1 MGTRGAIRGNGL
13 AVACMLVWATN
24 FPVTA
29 ILLKT
34 WPPVLLAAERAL
46 IGGLVVGFVALAMG
60 QTRSIAALVRSGPA
74 LVASLALAFSALLFV
89 WGQKLVDPVAAA
101 VIVSGMPI
109 FSLTMGWIE
118 GRERFSV
125 QMGLAIAL
133 AVAGGIITSLVSA
146 ASGQKPS
153 ILGSLAV
160 LIGVIAYVWQT
171 RVMVDRVKG
180 VPDMAKSAF
189 VMLASGLITTLV
201 AAAWR
206 LGGAAEPVPDVSLT
220 SLALLVWLG
229 GIAIGASTVLWYAA
243 GRMIG
248 VTVTSMH
255 HNMVPFYVITM
266 AALSGATVTP
276 WHVIGAV
283 LVIAGAVLAQV
294 PLKARQRARV
304 TGP

>member
-1 MGTRGAIRGNGL
+1 MGTQGAIRGNL
-13 AVACMLVWATN
+13 AAVACMLVWATN

-46 IGGLVVGFVALAMG
+46 IGGLVVGLVALVMG
-60 QTRSIAALVRSGPA
+60 ETRSILALMRSGPT
-74 LVASLALAFSALLFV
+74 LVASLALAFSTLLFV
-89 WGQKLVDPVAAA
+89 WGQKMVDPVAAA

-109 FSLTMGWIE
+109 FSLAMGWIE
-118 GRERFSV
+118 GRERFTI

-133 AVAGGIITSLVSA
+133 AVAGGMVTSLVSS
-146 ASGQKPS
+146 ASGQEPS

-160 LIGVIAYVWQT
+160 LVGVVAYVWQT
-171 RVMVDRVKG
+171 RIMVNHVRG
-180 VPDMAKSAF
+180 ASDMAKGA
-189 VMLASGLITTLV
+189 VPMLAAGLITALV

-229 GIAIGASTVLWYAA
+229 GVAIGASTVLWYAA

-255 HNMVPFYVITM
+255 HNMVPFYVIAM
-266 AALSGATVTP
+266 AALTGATVSRE
-276 WHVIGAV
+276 HVIGAA

-294 PLKARQRARV
+294 PLRVRQRARV

>member
-1 MGTRGAIRGNGL
+1 MGSEGAIRGNGA

-29 ILLKT
+29 ILLRT
-34 WPPVLLAAERAL
+34 WPPVLLTAERAL
-46 IGGLVVGFVALAMG
+46 IAGLVVSLVALAMG
-60 QTRSIAALVRSGPA
+60 QTRSILALMRSGPT
-74 LVASLALAFSALLFV
+74 LLASLALALSGLLFV

-109 FSLTMGWIE
+109 FSLAMGWIE
-118 GRERFSV
+118 GRERFTV

-133 AVAGGIITSLVSA
+133 AVAGGIVTSLVSA
-146 ASGQKPS
+146 ASGQEAS

-160 LIGVIAYVWQT
+160 LVGVIVYVWQT
-171 RVMVDRVKG
+171 RIVVNRVHG
-180 VPDMAKSAF
+180 APDMAKAAV
-189 VMLASGLITTLV
+189 VMLAAGLITALV
-201 AAAWR
+201 AAAWH
-206 LGGAAEPVPDVSLT
+206 LSGKAEPVPDISLA

-229 GIAIGASTVLWYAA
+229 AVAIGASTVLWYAA

-255 HNMVPFYVITM
+255 HNMVPFYVIAM
-266 AALSGATVTP
+266 AALSGAAVSVQ
-276 WHVIGAV
+276 HIIGAA

-294 PLKARQRARV
+294 RLRPRARARAAES
-304 TGP
+304 